1 MRKRQNVAPS
11 QSRERRATGCPPSC
25 RNVGISGPQKG
36 PAVSP
41 AGRVYP
47 VASTAGAR
55 LYLEGEIDGTNFIED
70 LLQQLCD
77 RWKRGSSV
85 IRVTWAGRERND
97 ATCHNRTHCTST
109 ISCFT
114 RSPCRLSKSACQISQ
129 RLTLLPNLA
138 RVIGF
143 LFQPIDGFSDSFKLN
158 FSGARYGI
166 G

>member
-1 MRKRQNVAPS
+1 MPKRGDFRPPKGTRS
-11 QSRERRATGCPPSC
+11 QPCG
-25 RNVGISGPQKG
+25 SGLPRWSQRPKQDFKG
-36 PAVSP
+36 EMECGLMAHKFHR
-41 AGRVYP
+41 GF
-47 VASTAGAR
+47 TAAEKTE
-55 LYLEGEIDGTNFIED
+55 LW
-70 LLQQLCD
+70 D